1 MLKKKRHALSFS
13 TQEHYFFFIF
23 YELSGTYSKKSAV
36 QKQNGGFLNKL
47 HPNFASYL
55 VLVNKATLL
64 FNKFLLK

>member
-1 MLKKKRHALSFS
+1 MLKKKTRAFFFHPGAL
-13 TQEHYFFFIF
+13 FFFIF